1 MTSIESS
8 GHTTIAQLMQARQN
22 EMGTTDHEIAV
33 ALGYNH
39 DRVIKMLMQGTL
51 RFPLNR
57 VVELAGLLDVDAA
70 AVLRL
75 ALSESDP
82 GLLTVIERVMGPMAS
97 RQENQAPLS
106 IVPSTVAD

>member
-1 MTSIESS
+1 MTIIETS

-33 ALGYNH
+33 ALGYDH
-39 DRVIKMLMQGTL
+39 DRVIEMLKRGTL
-51 RFPLNR
+51 TFPLNR
-57 VVELAGLLDVDAA
+57 TIELARVLNVDAA

-75 ALSESDP
+75 ALSESNPD
-82 GLLTVIERVMGPMAS
+82 LLTVIERVMGPMAS
-97 RQENQAPLS
+97 RQEKQAPLS

>member
-1 MTSIESS
+1 MTIIESS

-22 EMGTTDHEIAV
+22 ERGTTDHEIAV
-33 ALGYNH
+33 ALGYDH
-39 DRVIKMLMQGTL
+39 DRVIKMLKQGTL

-57 VVELAGLLDVDAA
+57 VVELAGVLDVDAA

-82 GLLTVIERVMGPMAS
+82 GLLTVIERVMGPMTAS
-97 RQENQAPLS
+97 QWRQCS
-106 IVPSTVAD
+106 

>member
-1 MTSIESS
+1 MTIIETS
-8 GHTTIAQLMQARQN
+8 GHTTIAQLLQARQN

-33 ALGYNH
+33 ALGYDH
-39 DRVIKMLMQGTL
+39 DRVIEMIKRGKL

-57 VVELAGLLDVDAA
+57 VTDLAGVLDVDAE

-106 IVPSTVAD
+106 IVSSTVAD